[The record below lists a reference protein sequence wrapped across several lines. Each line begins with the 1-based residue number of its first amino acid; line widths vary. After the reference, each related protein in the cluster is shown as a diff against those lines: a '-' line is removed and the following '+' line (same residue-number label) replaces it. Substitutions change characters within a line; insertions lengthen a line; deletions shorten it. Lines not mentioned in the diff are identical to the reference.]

1 MEEKKGRISGE
12 KAWEALGVRMTSEE
26 AKELKALTDRLKNGE
41 VLSIQEEKR
50 LEFLKKKQKTVTHI
64 E

>member
-1 MEEKKGRISGE
+1 LARKTGEISGE
-12 KAWEALGVRMTSEE
+12 KAWEALGIRMTSEE
-26 AKELKALTDRLKNGE
+26 AKELKALQDRLNAGE

-50 LEFLKKKQKTVTHI
+50 LLFLKKKAKTIVHI

>member
-1 MEEKKGRISGE
+1 MARKTGEISGE

-26 AKELKALTDRLKNGE
+26 ARELKALKDRLNNGE